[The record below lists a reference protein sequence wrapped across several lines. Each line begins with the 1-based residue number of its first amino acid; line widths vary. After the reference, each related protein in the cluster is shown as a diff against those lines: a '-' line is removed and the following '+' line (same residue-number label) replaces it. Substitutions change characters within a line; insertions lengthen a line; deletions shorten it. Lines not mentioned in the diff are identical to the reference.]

1 MKYRTKREMEGVFM
15 SDILD
20 SIDDLVDDDELDY
33 EEEFSFDEEAESLDT
48 LLENEGDMSEQQAR
62 EITEAIRSAATA
74 TYILL
79 AQAHEGKAFKALGYS
94 TWADYVKEE
103 FEISPQRSY
112 QLLDLSRAIN
122 LIEDSAPEG
131 TNVKLTEAQAR
142 DIKRELPK
150 ITEQIREATQN
161 LEPEDAGAEVDRII
175 EEARE
180 QKKADDKVIDE
191 KEKKLAEADQE
202 GYQRALED
210 VATQMLDADAPE
222 NMTSSADDEF
232 LEVDVEGEGGVS
244 PQDSMNLYN
253 FVNAMTGIG
262 SLPEPD
268 DFMNIIPD
276 SRFSE
281 IYDQVLEAASW
292 VNRLSTLMEMEVDN
306 KN

>member
-1 MKYRTKREMEGVFM
+1 MEGVFM

-180 QKKADDKVIDE
+180 QKKADDKVIEE

>member
-1 MKYRTKREMEGVFM
+1 MEGVFM